1 MLGCGASPTKWWRT
15 GDPSIGGLVVGWLLL
30 VALGVIWGA
39 FLVPTRRTSHSRSI
53 EDFERNMD
61 LLADTEGNGRGRWIV
76 TPRKGVAFVGTRERA
91 RERSRARRRRVFVFM
106 IESTGIAFL
115 IGLVPPLRA
124 MWLVAGSL
132 MILLALYTWLL
143 VTLREREGPAS
154 RRPVGRVQVNGSA
167 HTVDE
172 SARHTTKGQRSN
184 GQAVHNGHASN
195 GRAAPG
201 GQASN
206 GRPVHNGH
214 ANGHA
219 VYNGH
224 ANGHAVHN
232 AQASNGHASNGH
244 GVHNGQANGHA
255 FFDAD
260 EFVNIVVR
268 SREREPDIQR
278 AGVAGI

>member
-1 MLGCGASPTKWWRT
+1 MSDARLRRQPHHVVADRGSEHRGLG
-15 GDPSIGGLVVGWLLL
+15 VGWLLL
-30 VALGVIWGA
+30 VGLGIIWAA

-91 RERSRARRRRVFVFM
+91 RERARARRRRVFVFM

-124 MWLVAGSL
+124 IWLVAGSM

-143 VTLREREGPAS
+143 VTLREREAPAS
-154 RRPVGRVQVNGSA
+154 RRSVAPVRVNGSA
-167 HTVDE
+167 HAVNG
-172 SARHTTKGQRSN
+172 SARHTTNGHRSN

-195 GRAAPG
+195 GHAAPR
-201 GQASN
+201 GQ
-206 GRPVHNGH
+206 
-214 ANGHA
+214 
-219 VYNGH
+219 

-232 AQASNGHASNGH
+232 VQANGHASNGH
-244 GVHNGQANGHA
+244 AVHNGQANGHA

-268 SREREPDIQR
+268 SRERERDIER

>member
-1 MLGCGASPTKWWRT
+1 M
-15 GDPSIGGLVVGWLLL
+15 GWLLL
-30 VALGVIWGA
+30 VALGIIWAA

-91 RERSRARRRRVFVFM
+91 RERARARRRRVFVFM

-124 MWLVAGSL
+124 IWLVAGSL

-154 RRPVGRVQVNGSA
+154 RRPVAAVRVNGSA
-167 HTVDE
+167 HAVNG
-172 SARHTTKGQRSN
+172 SARHTTNGHKSN
-184 GQAVHNGHASN
+184 GRAVQNGHASN
-195 GRAAPG
+195 GHAAG
-201 GQASN
+201 GQ
-206 GRPVHNGH
+206 

-219 VYNGH
+219 AHSGQV
-224 ANGHAVHN
+224 
-232 AQASNGHASNGH
+232 SNGHASNGH

-268 SREREPDIQR
+268 SREREPDIER

>member
-1 MLGCGASPTKWWRT
+1 M
-15 GDPSIGGLVVGWLLL
+15 GWLLL
-30 VALGVIWGA
+30 VALGIIWAA

-61 LLADTEGNGRGRWIV
+61 LLANTEGNGRGRWIV

-91 RERSRARRRRVFVFM
+91 RERARARRRRVFVFM

-132 MILLALYTWLL
+132 MIFLALYTWLL
-143 VTLREREGPAS
+143 VTLREREAPAS
-154 RRPVGRVQVNGSA
+154 RRRVAPVRVNESA
-167 HTVDE
+167 HTVDG
-172 SARHTTKGQRSN
+172 SARHTTNGHRSN

-195 GRAAPG
+195 GHAAPG
-201 GQASN
+201 GQA
-206 GRPVHNGH
+206 
-214 ANGHA
+214 
-219 VYNGH
+219 
-224 ANGHAVHN
+224 NGHAVHSGQAN
-232 AQASNGHASNGH
+232 GYAAHNGQASNGQASNGHP
-244 GVHNGQANGHA
+244 VHNGQANGHA

-268 SREREPDIQR
+268 SRERERDVER
-278 AGVAGI
+278 ASVAGI

>member
-1 MLGCGASPTKWWRT
+1 
-15 GDPSIGGLVVGWLLL
+15 VGWLLL
-30 VALGVIWGA
+30 VALGIIWAA
-39 FLVPTRRTSHSRSI
+39 FLVPTRRASHSRSI

-91 RERSRARRRRVFVFM
+91 RERARARRRRVFVFM

-124 MWLVAGSL
+124 IWLVAGSL

-154 RRPVGRVQVNGSA
+154 RRPVGPVHVNGSA
-167 HTVDE
+167 HAVDG
-172 SARHTTKGQRSN
+172 SARHTTHGQRSN

-195 GRAAPG
+195 GRAAS
-201 GQASN
+201 GQTNSRAAAS
-206 GRPVHNGH
+206 RQAVHNGQS
-214 ANGHA
+214 NGHSS
-219 VYNGH
+219 
-224 ANGHAVHN
+224 NGHAVHN
-232 AQASNGHASNGH
+232 GQANGHA
-244 GVHNGQANGHA
+244 VHNGQANGHA

-268 SREREPDIQR
+268 SREREPDIER
-278 AGVAGI
+278 ARVAGI

>member
-1 MLGCGASPTKWWRT
+1 VVADRGSEHRGLG
-15 GDPSIGGLVVGWLLL
+15 VGWALL
-30 VALGVIWGA
+30 VALGIIWAA

-91 RERSRARRRRVFVFM
+91 RERARARRRRVFVFM

-124 MWLVAGSL
+124 IWLVAGSM

-143 VTLREREGPAS
+143 VTLREREGAAS
-154 RRPVGRVQVNGSA
+154 RRPVAQVQVNGSTQA
-167 HTVDE
+167 ANG
-172 SARHTTKGQRSN
+172 SARHATNGYRSN

-195 GRAAPG
+195 GHAAAA
-201 GQASN
+201 GQAN
-206 GRPVHNGH
+206 GHGVHNGQ
-214 ANGHA
+214 ANGH
-219 VYNGH
+219 G
-224 ANGHAVHN
+224 VHN
-232 AQASNGHASNGH
+232 GQVSNGHASNGH
-244 GVHNGQANGHA
+244 GVHNGQADGHA
-255 FFDAD
+255 FFDVD

-268 SREREPDIQR
+268 SREREPNIER

>member
-1 MLGCGASPTKWWRT
+1 
-15 GDPSIGGLVVGWLLL
+15 
-30 VALGVIWGA
+30 
-39 FLVPTRRTSHSRSI
+39 
-53 EDFERNMD
+53 MD

-91 RERSRARRRRVFVFM
+91 RERARARRRRVFVFM

-143 VTLREREGPAS
+143 VTLREREAPAS
-154 RRPVGRVQVNGSA
+154 RRRVAPVRVNGSA
-167 HTVDE
+167 YTVNG
-172 SARHTTKGQRSN
+172 SARHTTNGHRSN
-184 GQAVHNGHASN
+184 GQAV
-195 GRAAPG
+195 
-201 GQASN
+201 Q
-206 GRPVHNGH
+206 
-214 ANGHA
+214 
-219 VYNGH
+219 
-224 ANGHAVHN
+224 
-232 AQASNGHASNGH
+232 NGHASNGH
-244 GVHNGQANGHA
+244 AVHNGQASNGNASNGHAVHNGQANGHA

-268 SREREPDIQR
+268 SRERERDIER

>member
-1 MLGCGASPTKWWRT
+1 
-15 GDPSIGGLVVGWLLL
+15 VGWLLL
-30 VALGVIWGA
+30 VALGIIWAA

-61 LLADTEGNGRGRWIV
+61 LLADTEGNRRGRWIV

-91 RERSRARRRRVFVFM
+91 RERARARRRRVFVFM

-143 VTLREREGPAS
+143 VTLREREAPAS
-154 RRPVGRVQVNGSA
+154 RRPVAPVRVNGSA
-167 HTVDE
+167 NTVDG
-172 SARHTTKGQRSN
+172 SARHTTNGHRSN
-184 GQAVHNGHASN
+184 GQAVHDGHASN
-195 GRAAPG
+195 GHAAS
-201 GQASN
+201 GQAN
-206 GRPVHNGH
+206 GRATASGQ
-214 ANGHA
+214 ANGH
-219 VYNGH
+219 
-224 ANGHAVHN
+224 
-232 AQASNGHASNGH
+232 ASNGHASNGH
-244 GVHNGQANGHA
+244 AVHNGQANGHA

-268 SREREPDIQR
+268 SRERERDIER
-278 AGVAGI
+278 ASVAGI

>member
-1 MLGCGASPTKWWRT
+1 MSDARLRRQPHHVVADRGSEHRGLG
-15 GDPSIGGLVVGWLLL
+15 VGWLLL
-30 VALGVIWGA
+30 VALGIIWAA

-61 LLADTEGNGRGRWIV
+61 LLAETEGNGRGRWIV

-91 RERSRARRRRVFVFM
+91 RERARARRRRVFVFM

-154 RRPVGRVQVNGSA
+154 RRPVGPVHVNGSA
-167 HTVDE
+167 QTVDG
-172 SARHTTKGQRSN
+172 SARHTTDVQRSN

-195 GRAAPG
+195 GRAAAS
-201 GQASN
+201 GQAVPNGQSN
-206 GRPVHNGH
+206 GHS
-214 ANGHA
+214 
-219 VYNGH
+219 
-224 ANGHAVHN
+224 
-232 AQASNGHASNGH
+232 SNGHA
-244 GVHNGQANGHA
+244 VHNGQANGHA

-268 SREREPDIQR
+268 SREREPDIER
-278 AGVAGI
+278 ARVAGI

>member
-1 MLGCGASPTKWWRT
+1 
-15 GDPSIGGLVVGWLLL
+15 
-30 VALGVIWGA
+30 
-39 FLVPTRRTSHSRSI
+39 
-53 EDFERNMD
+53 MD

-91 RERSRARRRRVFVFM
+91 RERARARRRRVFVFM

-124 MWLVAGSL
+124 IWLVAGSM

-143 VTLREREGPAS
+143 VTLREREAPAS
-154 RRPVGRVQVNGSA
+154 RRSVAPVRVNGSA
-167 HTVDE
+167 HAVNG
-172 SARHTTKGQRSN
+172 SARHTTNGHRSN

-195 GRAAPG
+195 GHAAPR
-201 GQASN
+201 GQ
-206 GRPVHNGH
+206 
-214 ANGHA
+214 
-219 VYNGH
+219 

-232 AQASNGHASNGH
+232 VQANGHASNGH
-244 GVHNGQANGHA
+244 AVHNGQANGHA

-268 SREREPDIQR
+268 SRERERDIER

>member
-1 MLGCGASPTKWWRT
+1 M
-15 GDPSIGGLVVGWLLL
+15 GWLLL
-30 VALGVIWGA
+30 VALGIIWAA

-91 RERSRARRRRVFVFM
+91 RERARARRRRVFVFM

-124 MWLVAGSL
+124 IWLVAGSM

-143 VTLREREGPAS
+143 VTFREREGAAS
-154 RRPVGRVQVNGSA
+154 RRPMASVRVNGSA
-167 HTVDE
+167 HAVDG
-172 SARHTTKGQRSN
+172 SARHATNGQSSN

-195 GRAAPG
+195 GRAAPS
-201 GQASN
+201 GQA
-206 GRPVHNGH
+206 NGH

-219 VYNGH
+219 VYNGR
-224 ANGHAVHN
+224 ANGHASHN
-232 AQASNGHASNGH
+232 GQVPNGHPSNGH
-244 GVHNGQANGHA
+244 GVHNGHANGHA

-268 SREREPDIQR
+268 SREREPDIER
-278 AGVAGI
+278 IGVAGI

>member
-91 RERSRARRRRVFVFM
+91 RERARARRRRVFVFM

-132 MILLALYTWLL
+132 MILLAQGARRPRLSEAGGSCTGG
-143 VTLREREGPAS
+143 RIGAHS
-154 RRPVGRVQVNGSA
+154 RRVRPA
-167 HTVDE
+167 HDERPTV
-172 SARHTTKGQRSN
+172 QRS
-184 GQAVHNGHASN
+184 
-195 GRAAPG
+195 GRS
-201 GQASN
+201 Q
-206 GRPVHNGH
+206 
-214 ANGHA
+214 
-219 VYNGH
+219 
-224 ANGHAVHN
+224 
-232 AQASNGHASNGH
+232 
-244 GVHNGQANGHA
+244 
-255 FFDAD
+255 
-260 EFVNIVVR
+260 R
-268 SREREPDIQR
+268 SRVERPRGPWRSGVERPPRPQR
-278 AGVAGI
+278 SCERPRRPQRLCERPRVERPWGPQRSGERPCILRRRRVRQHRGPFARA

>member
-1 MLGCGASPTKWWRT
+1 M
-15 GDPSIGGLVVGWLLL
+15 GWLLL
-30 VALGVIWGA
+30 VALGIIWAA

-91 RERSRARRRRVFVFM
+91 RERARARRRRVFVFM

-143 VTLREREGPAS
+143 VTLREREAPAS
-154 RRPVGRVQVNGSA
+154 RKPVALVRVNGSA
-167 HTVDE
+167 HAANG
-172 SARHTTKGQRSN
+172 SARQATNGHRSN

-195 GRAAPG
+195 GHAA
-201 GQASN
+201 
-206 GRPVHNGH
+206 HNG
-214 ANGHA
+214 
-219 VYNGH
+219 
-224 ANGHAVHN
+224 
-232 AQASNGHASNGH
+232 QSNGHAAHNGQSNGH
-244 GVHNGQANGHA
+244 AVHNGQANGHA
-255 FFDAD
+255 FFDVD

-268 SREREPDIQR
+268 SREREPDIER

>member
-1 MLGCGASPTKWWRT
+1 VVADRGSEHRGLG
-15 GDPSIGGLVVGWLLL
+15 VGWLLL
-30 VALGVIWGA
+30 VALGIIWAA
-39 FLVPTRRTSHSRSI
+39 FLVPTRRTAHSRSI

-91 RERSRARRRRVFVFM
+91 RERARARRRRVFVFM

-124 MWLVAGSL
+124 MWLLAGSL

-154 RRPVGRVQVNGSA
+154 RRPVGPVHVNGSA
-167 HTVDE
+167 HTVDG
-172 SARHTTKGQRSN
+172 SARHTTNGQRSN

-195 GRAAPG
+195 GHAAHG

-206 GRPVHNGH
+206 GHAVHNGH
-214 ANGHA
+214 ANG
-219 VYNGH
+219 Y
-224 ANGHAVHN
+224 AVHN
-232 AQASNGHASNGH
+232 GQASNGHASNGH
-244 GVHNGQANGHA
+244 GVHNGQANGHT

-268 SREREPDIQR
+268 SRERERDIER

>member
-1 MLGCGASPTKWWRT
+1 MSDARLRRQPHHVVADRGSEHRGLG
-15 GDPSIGGLVVGWLLL
+15 VGWLLL
-30 VALGVIWGA
+30 VALGIIWAA

-91 RERSRARRRRVFVFM
+91 RERARARRRRVFVFM

-124 MWLVAGSL
+124 IWLVAGSL

-154 RRPVGRVQVNGSA
+154 RRPVAAVRVNGSA
-167 HTVDE
+167 HAVNG
-172 SARHTTKGQRSN
+172 SARHTTNGHKSN
-184 GQAVHNGHASN
+184 GGAVQNGHASN
-195 GRAAPG
+195 GHAAPG
-201 GQASN
+201 GQA
-206 GRPVHNGH
+206 NGH
-214 ANGHA
+214 AFHNGQGNGHA
-219 VYNGH
+219 AHSGQV
-224 ANGHAVHN
+224 
-232 AQASNGHASNGH
+232 SNSHASNGH

-255 FFDAD
+255 FFDVD

-268 SREREPDIQR
+268 SREREPDIER

>member
-1 MLGCGASPTKWWRT
+1 VVADRGSEHRGLG
-15 GDPSIGGLVVGWLLL
+15 VGWLLL
-30 VALGVIWGA
+30 VALGIIWAA

-91 RERSRARRRRVFVFM
+91 RERARVRRRRVFVFM

-124 MWLVAGSL
+124 IWLVAGSM

-154 RRPVGRVQVNGSA
+154 RKPVAPARVNGTA
-167 HTVDE
+167 HTVDG
-172 SARHTTKGQRSN
+172 SARHTTNGHRSSGQD
-184 GQAVHNGHASN
+184 VHNGHASN
-195 GRAAPG
+195 GHAAAS
-201 GQASN
+201 GQ
-206 GRPVHNGH
+206 
-214 ANGHA
+214 
-219 VYNGH
+219 

-232 AQASNGHASNGH
+232 GQVSNSHASNGHASNGH
-244 GVHNGQANGHA
+244 GVQNGQANGHA
-255 FFDAD
+255 FFDVD

-268 SREREPDIQR
+268 SREREPDIER

>member
-1 MLGCGASPTKWWRT
+1 M
-15 GDPSIGGLVVGWLLL
+15 GWLLL
-30 VALGVIWGA
+30 VALGIIWAA

-91 RERSRARRRRVFVFM
+91 RERARARRRRVFVFM

-143 VTLREREGPAS
+143 VTLREREAPAS
-154 RRPVGRVQVNGSA
+154 RKPVALVRVSGSA
-167 HTVDE
+167 HAANG
-172 SARHTTKGQRSN
+172 SARHTTNGHRSN

-195 GRAAPG
+195 GHAAHN
-201 GQASN
+201 GQSN
-206 GRPVHNGH
+206 GYAVHNGQSNGH
-214 ANGHA
+214 SLNGHA
-219 VYNGH
+219 L
-224 ANGHAVHN
+224 
-232 AQASNGHASNGH
+232 
-244 GVHNGQANGHA
+244 HNGQANGHA

-268 SREREPDIQR
+268 SREREPDIER

>member
-1 MLGCGASPTKWWRT
+1 M
-15 GDPSIGGLVVGWLLL
+15 GWLLL
-30 VALGVIWGA
+30 VALGIIWAA

-61 LLADTEGNGRGRWIV
+61 LLAETEGNGRGRWIV

-91 RERSRARRRRVFVFM
+91 RERARARRRRVFMFM

-124 MWLVAGSL
+124 IWLVAGSL

-154 RRPVGRVQVNGSA
+154 RRPVAAVRVNGSA
-167 HTVDE
+167 HAVNG
-172 SARHTTKGQRSN
+172 SARHTTNGHKSN
-184 GQAVHNGHASN
+184 GRAVQNGHASN
-195 GRAAPG
+195 GHAAG
-201 GQASN
+201 GQ
-206 GRPVHNGH
+206 

-219 VYNGH
+219 AHNGQVSDGH
-224 ANGHAVHN
+224 AW
-232 AQASNGHASNGH
+232 NGH

-268 SREREPDIQR
+268 SREREPDIER

>member
-1 MLGCGASPTKWWRT
+1 
-15 GDPSIGGLVVGWLLL
+15 
-30 VALGVIWGA
+30 
-39 FLVPTRRTSHSRSI
+39 
-53 EDFERNMD
+53 MD

-91 RERSRARRRRVFVFM
+91 RERARARRRRVFVFM

-124 MWLVAGSL
+124 IWLVAGSL

-143 VTLREREGPAS
+143 VTIREREGPAS
-154 RRPVGRVQVNGSA
+154 RRPMAPVRVNGSA
-167 HTVDE
+167 NAVNG
-172 SARHTTKGQRSN
+172 SARHATNGHGSN

-195 GRAAPG
+195 GKAALI
-201 GQASN
+201 GQ
-206 GRPVHNGH
+206 
-214 ANGHA
+214 
-219 VYNGH
+219 

-232 AQASNGHASNGH
+232 GQGNGYSAHTAQVSNGHASNGH

-268 SREREPDIQR
+268 SREREPDIER

>member
-1 MLGCGASPTKWWRT
+1 MSDARLRRQPHHVVADRGSEHRGLG
-15 GDPSIGGLVVGWLLL
+15 VGWLLL
-30 VALGVIWGA
+30 VGLGIIWAA

-91 RERSRARRRRVFVFM
+91 RERARARRRRVFVFM

-143 VTLREREGPAS
+143 VTLREQEGPAAP
-154 RRPVGRVQVNGSA
+154 RPVAPVRVNGSA
-167 HTVDE
+167 PTVDG
-172 SARHTTKGQRSN
+172 SARHTTNGHRSN
-184 GQAVHNGHASN
+184 GQAVL
-195 GRAAPG
+195 
-201 GQASN
+201 
-206 GRPVHNGH
+206 
-214 ANGHA
+214 
-219 VYNGH
+219 
-224 ANGHAVHN
+224 
-232 AQASNGHASNGH
+232 NGHASNGH
-244 GVHNGQANGHA
+244 VAPSGRANGHAVHTGQANGHAPNGHAIHNGQASNGHA

-268 SREREPDIQR
+268 SRERERDIER
-278 AGVAGI
+278 AGV

>member
-15 GDPSIGGLVVGWLLL
+15 GDPSIGGWWVGWLLL
-30 VALGVIWGA
+30 VALGVIWGV

-91 RERSRARRRRVFVFM
+91 RERARARRRRVFVFM

-132 MILLALYTWLL
+132 MIILALYTWLL
-143 VTLREREGPAS
+143 VTLREREGPVS
-154 RRPVGRVQVNGSA
+154 RRTVRPANVNGSA
-167 HTVDE
+167 HTVDG
-172 SARHTTKGQRSN
+172 AAQHTTNGHRSN

-195 GRAAPG
+195 GRAAHG

-206 GRPVHNGH
+206 GYAVNNGH
-214 ANGHA
+214 ANG
-219 VYNGH
+219 Y
-224 ANGHAVHN
+224 
-232 AQASNGHASNGH
+232 ASNGRASNGH

>member
-1 MLGCGASPTKWWRT
+1 VVADRGSEHRGLG
-15 GDPSIGGLVVGWLLL
+15 VGWLLL
-30 VALGVIWGA
+30 VALGIIWAA

-61 LLADTEGNGRGRWIV
+61 LLADTEGNRRGRWIV

-91 RERSRARRRRVFVFM
+91 RERARARRRRVFVFM

-143 VTLREREGPAS
+143 VTLREREAPAS
-154 RRPVGRVQVNGSA
+154 RRPVAPVRVNGSA
-167 HTVDE
+167 NTVDG
-172 SARHTTKGQRSN
+172 SARHTTNGHRSN
-184 GQAVHNGHASN
+184 GQAVHDGHASN
-195 GRAAPG
+195 GHAAS
-201 GQASN
+201 GQAN
-206 GRPVHNGH
+206 GRATASGQ
-214 ANGHA
+214 ANGH
-219 VYNGH
+219 
-224 ANGHAVHN
+224 
-232 AQASNGHASNGH
+232 ASNGHASNGH
-244 GVHNGQANGHA
+244 AVHNGQANGHA

-268 SREREPDIQR
+268 SRERERDIER
-278 AGVAGI
+278 ASVAGI

>member
-1 MLGCGASPTKWWRT
+1 MSDARLRRQPHHVVADRGSEHRGLG
-15 GDPSIGGLVVGWLLL
+15 VGWLLL
-30 VALGVIWGA
+30 VALGIIWAA

-91 RERSRARRRRVFVFM
+91 RERARARRRRVFVFM

-124 MWLVAGSL
+124 IWLVAGSM

-154 RRPVGRVQVNGSA
+154 RRPMAPVRVNGSA
-167 HTVDE
+167 HAVDG
-172 SARHTTKGQRSN
+172 SARHATNGHRSN
-184 GQAVHNGHASN
+184 GQTVHNGHASN
-195 GRAAPG
+195 GHAAAS
-201 GQASN
+201 GQ
-206 GRPVHNGH
+206 
-214 ANGHA
+214 
-219 VYNGH
+219 

-232 AQASNGHASNGH
+232 GQVSNSHASNGHASNGH

-255 FFDAD
+255 FFDVD

-268 SREREPDIQR
+268 SREREPDIER

>member
-1 MLGCGASPTKWWRT
+1 VVADRGSEHRGLG
-15 GDPSIGGLVVGWLLL
+15 VGWLLL
-30 VALGVIWGA
+30 VALGIIWAA

-91 RERSRARRRRVFVFM
+91 RERARARRRRVFVFM

-154 RRPVGRVQVNGSA
+154 RRPVGPVHVNGSA
-167 HTVDE
+167 QTVDG
-172 SARHTTKGQRSN
+172 SARHTTNGQRSN

-195 GRAAPG
+195 GHAAHG
-201 GQASN
+201 GQA
-206 GRPVHNGH
+206 P
-214 ANGHA
+214 
-219 VYNGH
+219 
-224 ANGHAVHN
+224 NGHAVHN
-232 AQASNGHASNGH
+232 GQANEHAVRNGQASNGH

-268 SREREPDIQR
+268 SREREPDI

>member
-1 MLGCGASPTKWWRT
+1 M
-15 GDPSIGGLVVGWLLL
+15 GWLLL
-30 VALGVIWGA
+30 VGLGIIWAA

-91 RERSRARRRRVFVFM
+91 RERARARRRRVFVFM

-124 MWLVAGSL
+124 IWLVAGSM

-143 VTLREREGPAS
+143 VTLREQEGPAS
-154 RRPVGRVQVNGSA
+154 RRSVAPVRVNGSA
-167 HTVDE
+167 HAVNG
-172 SARHTTKGQRSN
+172 SARHTTNGHRSN

-195 GRAAPG
+195 GHAAPR
-201 GQASN
+201 GQ
-206 GRPVHNGH
+206 
-214 ANGHA
+214 
-219 VYNGH
+219 

-232 AQASNGHASNGH
+232 VQANGHASNGH
-244 GVHNGQANGHA
+244 AVHNGQANGHA

-268 SREREPDIQR
+268 SRERERDIER

>member
-1 MLGCGASPTKWWRT
+1 M
-15 GDPSIGGLVVGWLLL
+15 GWLLL
-30 VALGVIWGA
+30 VALGIIWAA

-91 RERSRARRRRVFVFM
+91 RERARARRRRVFVFM

-132 MILLALYTWLL
+132 MILLALYTWML
-143 VTLREREGPAS
+143 VTLREREVPAS
-154 RRPVGRVQVNGSA
+154 RRPVAPVRVNGSA
-167 HTVDE
+167 NTVDG
-172 SARHTTKGQRSN
+172 SARHTT
-184 GQAVHNGHASN
+184 NGHRSN
-195 GRAAPG
+195 GRAVHN

-206 GRPVHNGH
+206 GHAAHSGQTAHNGQAAQDGQ
-214 ANGHA
+214 ANGYAAH
-219 VYNGH
+219 NG
-224 ANGHAVHN
+224 
-232 AQASNGHASNGH
+232 QASNGHASNGH
-244 GVHNGQANGHA
+244 GVHNGQVNGHA

-268 SREREPDIQR
+268 SRERERDIEHT
-278 AGVAGI
+278 GVAGI

>member
-1 MLGCGASPTKWWRT
+1 M
-15 GDPSIGGLVVGWLLL
+15 GWLLL
-30 VALGVIWGA
+30 VALGIIWAA

-91 RERSRARRRRVFVFM
+91 RERARVRRRRVFVFM

-124 MWLVAGSL
+124 IWLVAGSM

-143 VTLREREGPAS
+143 VTLREREGPAT
-154 RRPVGRVQVNGSA
+154 RRPVAPVRVNGSA
-167 HTVDE
+167 HAANG
-172 SARHTTKGQRSN
+172 SARHTTNGHRSN

-195 GRAAPG
+195 GHAAPS
-201 GQASN
+201 GQAN
-206 GRPVHNGH
+206 GRAVHNG
-214 ANGHA
+214 
-219 VYNGH
+219 
-224 ANGHAVHN
+224 
-232 AQASNGHASNGH
+232 QANGHASNGH
-244 GVHNGQANGHA
+244 AVHNGQANGHA

-268 SREREPDIQR
+268 SRERERDIER

>member
-1 MLGCGASPTKWWRT
+1 VVADRGSEHRGLG
-15 GDPSIGGLVVGWLLL
+15 VGWLLL
-30 VALGVIWGA
+30 VALGIIWAA

-91 RERSRARRRRVFVFM
+91 RERARARRRRVFVFM

-132 MILLALYTWLL
+132 MILLALYTWML
-143 VTLREREGPAS
+143 VTLREREMPTS
-154 RRPVGRVQVNGSA
+154 RRPVAPVRVNGSA
-167 HTVDE
+167 HAVNG
-172 SARHTTKGQRSN
+172 SAQHTTNGHKSN
-184 GQAVHNGHASN
+184 GQAVQNGHASN
-195 GRAAPG
+195 GHAPHSR
-201 GQASN
+201 QS
-206 GRPVHNGH
+206 
-214 ANGHA
+214 
-219 VYNGH
+219 
-224 ANGHAVHN
+224 
-232 AQASNGHASNGH
+232 SNGHASNGH
-244 GVHNGQANGHA
+244 AVHNGQANGHA

-268 SREREPDIQR
+268 SRERERDIER